1 MLVYSYHC
9 KRTCTKYLFFLH
21 FQFLIKGGE
30 LYYYQTTTTIIK
42 VATTYIWIFV
52 LSLLDGTSYEYRK

>member
-9 KRTCTKYLFFLH
+9 KKTCTKYLFFFH
-21 FQFLIKGGE
+21 FLSLIKVGE
-30 LYYYQTTTTIIK
+30 LYCYQTTTTIK
-42 VATTYIWIFV
+42 KFATTYIWIFV